1 VIMTVDLNWCTRA
14 SSRCP
19 SNEVLDDKHLVDIA
33 FGYAFDFGSL
43 WRQKWDS
50 TGYGDPEET
59 VEGSQLM
66 ICYMKRKIVS
76 RRTLQLARATN
87 GSSDV
92 WSEGRRR

>member
-1 VIMTVDLNWCTRA
+1 M
-14 SSRCP
+14 
-19 SNEVLDDKHLVDIA
+19 LDDKHLVDIA

-43 WRQKWDS
+43 WRQKRDS
-50 TGYGDPEET
+50 TGYGPYGDPEET

-66 ICYMKRKIVS
+66 ICYMKRKIVW